1 MPALF
6 PLLSA
11 HGCLHLS
18 PSHPHSSVSVYSPIC
33 LPVLVCPSLS
43 SLLPPTSAWVSTLPA
58 LCSLADSM
66 MKSWIQA
73 TFLCFL
79 AWHLVPTAPLNG

>member
-11 HGCLHLS
+11 HGCLHSL
-18 PSHPHSSVSVYSPIC
+18 PPTPI
-33 LPVLVCPSLS
+33 PPSLS
-43 SLLPPTSAWVSTLPA
+43 IDPSVCLSWFVYPCHPPPPSAWVSTLPA
-58 LCSLADSM
+58 LCSLSDSM

-79 AWHLVPTAPLNG
+79 AWHLAPTAPWNG